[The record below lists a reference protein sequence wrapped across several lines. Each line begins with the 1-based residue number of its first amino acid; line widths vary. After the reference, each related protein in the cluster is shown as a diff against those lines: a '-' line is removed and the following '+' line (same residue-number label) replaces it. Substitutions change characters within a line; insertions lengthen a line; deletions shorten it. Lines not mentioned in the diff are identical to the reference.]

1 MKSNF
6 DGNFDGESSA
16 TTKRKI
22 EAKSL
27 REPPEKDLDP
37 EIEDNVGSRRDRLI
51 RRRRPVVMGP
61 ILTQVRRRTVFLYRR
76 HEKAMAVERQ
86 EQKLRTVERR

>member
-1 MKSNF
+1 MFFGFEIERIVPLMKS
-6 DGNFDGESSA
+6 NFDGESSA

-37 EIEDNVGSRRDRLI
+37 EIGDYD
-51 RRRRPVVMGP
+51 
-61 ILTQVRRRTVFLYRR
+61 
-76 HEKAMAVERQ
+76 
-86 EQKLRTVERR
+86 